1 MSWSVQNRQQLIR
14 IPSSSSSSDA
24 RIELRSPDPS
34 CNPYL
39 GYALLIS
46 AGLEG
51 IRDGLELV
59 PPINVTVKDNLS
71 DVEPLPKTLEEA
83 INLAEN
89 SKFLKDVLPE
99 SIIDTYVEQKR
110 LEWLDYKK
118 AVDKDQYETEQYFSA
133 I

>member
-1 MSWSVQNRQQLIR
+1 M
-14 IPSSSSSSDA
+14 
-24 RIELRSPDPS
+24 
-34 CNPYL
+34 
-39 GYALLIS
+39 
-46 AGLEG
+46 
-51 IRDGLELV
+51 ELV